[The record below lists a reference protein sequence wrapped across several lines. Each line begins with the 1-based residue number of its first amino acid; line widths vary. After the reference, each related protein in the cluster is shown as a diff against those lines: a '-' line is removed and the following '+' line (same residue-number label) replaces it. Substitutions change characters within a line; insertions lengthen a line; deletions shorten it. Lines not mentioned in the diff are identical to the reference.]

1 MASVPVKQI
10 AIIRGVE
17 PDQAVEVTRVFGA
30 SGFDVVE
37 VPLNSPQPLESI
49 RRMAEAFGDVLQIGA
64 GTVLTVKD
72 VNDVAEAGGK
82 LIVSPNTN
90 PEVIRE
96 TKRLGLMSVPG
107 VMTPTECF
115 AALDAGADALKLF
128 NAGTVGPHTLKA
140 YRAVLPK
147 DTPSTPSA
155 GSPSRTP
162 SSGSRPR
169 RRLWPRRECLQARHV
184 PRRNQTTRRSL
195 YKPLAVSRHH
205 EDHRHQPL
213 QSSAALGL
221 A

>member
-1 MASVPVKQI
+1 MNAPEHIKQI

-17 PDQAVEVTRVFGA
+17 PDQAVEVTRVFA
-30 SGFDVVE
+30 ESGFDVVE

-49 RRMAEAFGDVLQIGA
+49 RRMAQAFGDELLIGA
-64 GTVLTVKD
+64 GTVLTIKD

-90 PEVIRE
+90 PDVIRE

-128 NAGTVGPHTLKA
+128 NAGTVGPNTLKA

-147 DTPSTPSA
+147 ETQVYAVGGVTVENARDWIDA
-155 GSPSRTP
+155 GAN
-162 SSGSRPR
+162 GYG
-169 RRLWPRRECLQARHV
+169 LGANV
-184 PRRNQTTRRSL
+184 
-195 YKPLAVSRHH
+195 YKPCMSLEEIKERATAFTSLW
-205 EDHRHQPL
+205 Q
-213 QSSAALGL
+213 
-221 A
+221 

>member
-1 MASVPVKQI
+1 MASVPIRQI

-17 PDQAVEVTRVFGA
+17 PEQAVEVTRVFGE

-37 VPLNSPQPLESI
+37 VPLNSPKPLESI
-49 RRMAEAFGDVLQIGA
+49 RRMAEAFGDELLIGA

-128 NAGTVGPHTLKA
+128 NAGTVGPDTLKA

-147 DTPSTPSA
+147 GTQVYAVGGVTLDNAKQWIEA
-155 GSPSRTP
+155 GADGYGLGTNVY
-162 SSGSRPR
+162 
-169 RRLWPRRECLQARHV
+169 QAGM
-184 PRRNQTTRRSL
+184 SL
-195 YKPLAVSRHH
+195 DEIKQRACAFTNIW
-205 EDHRHQPL
+205 Q
-213 QSSAALGL
+213 
-221 A
+221 